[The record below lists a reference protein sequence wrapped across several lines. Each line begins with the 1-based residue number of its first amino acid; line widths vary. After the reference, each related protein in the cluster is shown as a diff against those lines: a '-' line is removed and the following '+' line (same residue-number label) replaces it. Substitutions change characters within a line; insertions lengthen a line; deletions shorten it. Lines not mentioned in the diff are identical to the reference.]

1 MNTPKP
7 GTFLVLCR
15 EDTRPDGSPGDYVVT
30 AKRSGPF
37 DSVKDALH
45 YAKSISPSRHPL
57 VVGVLAQVNSE
68 DQDPEPADS
77 DPLFGKPLT

>member
-1 MNTPKP
+1 MNEPEP
-7 GTFLVLCR
+7 GMFLVLCR

-37 DSVKDALH
+37 ATEEKAMD
-45 YAKSISPSRHPL
+45 YAASINPSRYPL
-57 VVGVLAQVNSE
+57 VVQVVSGGAVVE
-68 DQDPEPADS
+68 PEPEPADY